1 MGFLDEMK
9 TKVEGLV
16 DEHGDKVNGGIDKAA
31 EFLDGRTGG
40 KHSDKIENVAGKLKD
55 GIHKLDKK

>member
-31 EFLDGRTGG
+31 EFVDGRTGG
-40 KHSDKIENVAGKLKD
+40 KHSDKIENVVGKLKD